1 MTQYKLTD
9 EFIIS
14 GVQLS
19 MLHFLTGFDEQAGI
33 IVENILEHKVD
44 NTEGNND
51 NVN

>member
-19 MLHFLTGFDEQAGI
+19 MLHYLTGFDEEATI
-33 IVENILEHKVD
+33 IVEAILNQKVD
-44 NTEGNND
+44 NHD
-51 NVN
+51 